1 MNHLKATL
9 CQWTSKILPVLPTLL
24 ALAALGLF
32 LAGCG
37 DHRRHH

>member
-1 MNHLKATL
+1 MTRIKMTI
-9 CQWTSKILPVLPTLL
+9 CRILPLLPMLL
-24 ALAALGLF
+24 TLAALGLF